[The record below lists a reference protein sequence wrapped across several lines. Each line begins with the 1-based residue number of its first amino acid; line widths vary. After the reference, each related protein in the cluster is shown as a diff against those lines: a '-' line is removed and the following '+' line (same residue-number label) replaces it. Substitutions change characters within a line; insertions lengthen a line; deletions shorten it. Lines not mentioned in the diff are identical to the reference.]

1 MMATIALITFLL
13 YNCRA
18 VHLSRLGSFFNPMEN
33 IRNIAIIAHV
43 DHGKTTLVD
52 SLLKQSGTDIGKAGQ
67 GEMIMDSNELERE
80 RGITIFSKNAS
91 VVHKGVK
98 INIID
103 TPGHADF
110 GGEVERVLNMADGAL
125 LLIDAQEGTMPQ
137 TRFVLKNALLNGL
150 KIIVVINKIDKP
162 NARVNYVIE
171 KVIELFME
179 LGASNEQL
187 NFPIIYA
194 SGKLGKAG
202 HEPDLSAMKDI
213 QPLFEKIIEY
223 IPAPVS
229 NVNDPLQM
237 MIVSISYDNYKG
249 KTGIG
254 RIHNGVIKN
263 GEQVARIT
271 HEGKTTMHKISSL
284 MEFSGL
290 GKAEVAEL
298 KAGDIAV
305 VAGIEGI
312 NIGDTIASAENP
324 VALPSI
330 KIEKP
335 TVKMIF
341 STNNSPF
348 AGQEGKFCTSRNL
361 KERLEKEIDNDVA
374 LRVEPGKS
382 SDEFIVSGR
391 GELHLGILIEKM
403 RREGYELQ
411 ASRPEV
417 VIIEENGKTME
428 PAEDVWIEA
437 PEQYS
442 GAIIQKMSI
451 RKGELKNMSVENG
464 TVSFHFFIPTR
475 GLIGFRNELMLET
488 KGFGIINSLF
498 AGYFSKFGEFENNP
512 HGSLIATEAGPTTAY
527 ALLMAQERGVMFVG
541 PGVSVYEGQVVGQ
554 NAKANDLVLN
564 VCRQKQLTNFRAKT
578 DAVTD
583 DLIPPREM
591 TLEQC
596 LEYIGDDELVEV
608 TPKSIRIR
616 KRILKNN
623 LRK

>member
-442 GAIIQKMSI
+442 GAII
-451 RKGELKNMSVENG
+451 
-464 TVSFHFFIPTR
+464 
-475 GLIGFRNELMLET
+475 
-488 KGFGIINSLF
+488 
-498 AGYFSKFGEFENNP
+498 
-512 HGSLIATEAGPTTAY
+512 
-527 ALLMAQERGVMFVG
+527 
-541 PGVSVYEGQVVGQ
+541 
-554 NAKANDLVLN
+554 
-564 VCRQKQLTNFRAKT
+564 
-578 DAVTD
+578 
-583 DLIPPREM
+583 
-591 TLEQC
+591 
-596 LEYIGDDELVEV
+596 
-608 TPKSIRIR
+608 
-616 KRILKNN
+616 KR
-623 LRK
+623 